1 MYCTDSWLIHSIYS
15 TEISNLQSFL
25 SSFHSFLH
33 SSLFFSYGHSVF
45 SSSLNR
51 TDKNWYCLITNPN
64 FFFELLSFFVFSHFL
79 VDFHRIS
86 LIFLSYISQKTQ
98 RSKVSSH
105 LDSNTA
111 DSTSLITGSTL
122 SYEMFIIDCW
132 FWNWKIL
139 RTYWLLIC
147 MVEFVLYFEVII

>member
-1 MYCTDSWLIHSIYS
+1 MYCTDSWFIHSIYS

-98 RSKVSSH
+98 KSKVSSH

-111 DSTSLITGSTL
+111 DSPSLKNKRRVKEQKLCPISTA
-122 SYEMFIIDCW
+122 SPHFGMYEVRIMCH
-132 FWNWKIL
+132 
-139 RTYWLLIC
+139 
-147 MVEFVLYFEVII
+147 